1 MDPNSE
7 KSTVSE
13 TDVFA
18 GLRTMFQK
26 LNQRQLILR
35 NRNNKKLMQ
44 LPLVWVIV
52 GLVVAFLFHVLPL
65 VAIAVIVL
73 LLTKH
78 QFILTQNINS

>member
-78 QFILTQNINS
+78 QFILTQNVNS